1 MIHHYSYSA
10 PPVQAELIS
19 LSLQV
24 SDIRCMSPRRRGQ
37 VVLSRVRGAC
47 RSRHSTIRVLN
58 WSTILSS
65 DSIHSVKWYPYT
77 DTHFFAWPPSYVK
90 GKHHEKKV
98 LISDYEFNFVFV
110 VSSFIFFI
118 SVLLISFILKC
129 YPLFRVNLLH
139 LKVVFHQVRVNLFC
153 VNLQYLNFMER

>member
-47 RSRHSTIRVLN
+47 RSRHSTTRFYKRFVNFL
-58 WSTILSS
+58 
-65 DSIHSVKWYPYT
+65 
-77 DTHFFAWPPSYVK
+77 HF
-90 GKHHEKKV
+90 EM
-98 LISDYEFNFVFV
+98 L
-110 VSSFIFFI
+110 
-118 SVLLISFILKC
+118 
-129 YPLFRVNLLH
+129 PLFRVNLLH